1 MAANSMYENLMGL
14 PLFNGVSYNRIS
26 EIVGNTRLAFSK
38 YLPGETILEAGDPC
52 TRMMFVIGGCVRLSV
67 RNSTDRFGV
76 MQTLQA
82 PSVIS
87 PDFLFGRNTLYPATV
102 TAIDTV
108 SIMQIEKNDF
118 INIIR
123 NDEVC
128 LFNYLNYIST
138 NAQKAID
145 GVLSLTSGSLEERIA
160 FWIIA
165 LTQRDALDVVLTCK
179 QRDLYTLFGVQRS
192 SFINTLESM
201 KARGLIDYTS
211 TEIRV
216 VSRNELRSL
225 LLKTPD

>member
-1 MAANSMYENLMGL
+1 MYENLMGL

-108 SIMQIEKNDF
+108 SIMQIEKTTSS
-118 INIIR
+118 
-123 NDEVC
+123 
-128 LFNYLNYIST
+128 ISYAPT
-138 NAQKAID
+138 KYA
-145 GVLSLTSGSLEERIA
+145 
-160 FWIIA
+160 
-165 LTQRDALDVVLTCK
+165 
-179 QRDLYTLFGVQRS
+179 S
-192 SFINTLESM
+192 ST
-201 KARGLIDYTS
+201 TS
-211 TEIRV
+211 TTYRPTPRKQSTAC
-216 VSRNELRSL
+216 SRSPQDR
-225 LLKTPD
+225 LKNV